1 MNERIAYEK
10 IEELICYIK
19 HGEFVEKI
27 KDLLEENIRENY
39 HLKDNFKFHDCLD
52 SYFYITRLN
61 NGDYYLDTTGK
72 KGYERFLNEPN
83 AIQLERKTKNLFPT
97 YEILL
102 KKEVA

>member
-1 MNERIAYEK
+1 MNERLAYEK
-10 IEELICYIK
+10 IEELICHIK
-19 HGEFVEKI
+19 HGEFVNKI

-39 HLKDNFKFHDCLD
+39 DLKDNFKFHDTID
-52 SYFYITRLN
+52 SYFYITRFS
-61 NGDYYLDTTGK
+61 NGEYALDITGK
-72 KGYERFLNEPN
+72 KGYERFIQNQD